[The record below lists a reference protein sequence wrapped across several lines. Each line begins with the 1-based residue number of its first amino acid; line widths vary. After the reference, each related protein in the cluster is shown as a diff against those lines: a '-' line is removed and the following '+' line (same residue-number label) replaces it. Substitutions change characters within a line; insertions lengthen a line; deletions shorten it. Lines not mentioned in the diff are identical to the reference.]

1 MTPSSGWV
9 SSGGHTRWFRAFSR
23 THLVCAISGANRMTS
38 LLSLLHVA
46 VVLQP
51 YVMMTL
57 FLASGTASSNLD
69 REQQVFQPF
78 SLQSA
83 IRSVFSDSS
92 GGPGRSFFFP
102 LALSALLCTA
112 LLKLSFL
119 LVWTTAPCLNT
130 EVSCNIQSQ
139 SGQNLEHWW
148 RKSGMNEF

>member
-1 MTPSSGWV
+1 MTPSSGCV

-23 THLVCAISGANRMTS
+23 THLVCAISGANMMTS

-83 IRSVFSDSS
+83 IRSVFSGSS
-92 GGPGRSFFFP
+92 GGPGRSFFS
-102 LALSALLCTA
+102 LGTVRSVMYSSAKAIVFACLDNSAMHVLTPR
-112 LLKLSFL
+112 FL
-119 LVWTTAPCLNT
+119 VIFNQK
-130 EVSCNIQSQ
+130 VGRI
-139 SGQNLEHWW
+139 
-148 RKSGMNEF
+148 

>member
-1 MTPSSGWV
+1 
-9 SSGGHTRWFRAFSR
+9 
-23 THLVCAISGANRMTS
+23 MTS

-83 IRSVFSDSS
+83 IRSVFSGSS
-92 GGPGRSFFFP
+92 GGPGRSFFF
-102 LALSALLCTA
+102 LGTVRSVMYSSAKAIVFACLDNSAMHVLTPR
-112 LLKLSFL
+112 FL
-119 LVWTTAPCLNT
+119 VIFNHK
-130 EVSCNIQSQ
+130 VGII
-139 SGQNLEHWW
+139 
-148 RKSGMNEF
+148 